1 MMETESLR
9 ELQRKKQPKKLVINK
24 ARLRPLEPN
33 TRYFESLIRSIIF
46 QQLSG
51 KAAAAILKKFN
62 ALFVATNKQNGTR
75 LRKRAE
81 KPTPASVLTLSDA
94 QFRSAGLSLQKA
106 TYLRDLSQKF
116 LDKTIDPKKISS
128 MSDGEIIA
136 HLTQVK
142 GIGEWTAHMF
152 LIFTLARPNV
162 LPTGDLAIKKGFQK
176 AFNLRALPD
185 HKKMHVL
192 AKPYA
197 GEHTTLALY
206 LWQILDDPAEGNW

>member
-1 MMETESLR
+1 MRT
-9 ELQRKKQPKKLVINK
+9 
-24 ARLRPLEPN
+24 LEPN

-62 ALFVATNKQNGTR
+62 ALFVTTNEQKGKR
-75 LRKRAE
+75 KVKRAK
-81 KPTPASVLTLSDA
+81 KPTPESVLTLTDA
-94 QFRSAGLSLQKA
+94 QFRSAGVSLQKA
-106 TYLRDLSQKF
+106 NYLRDLSRKF
-116 LDKTIDPKKISS
+116 LDKTIDAKKVPR
-128 MSDGEIIA
+128 MSDAEIIE

-176 AFNLRALPD
+176 AFKLRTLPD
-185 HKKMHVL
+185 HKKMHAL
-192 AKPYA
+192 AKPHA
-197 GEHTTLALY
+197 GEHTELALH
-206 LWQILDDPAEGNW
+206 LWQILDHGGEENW